1 MLISVLMVCVP
12 RWCNGGLCFAVVL
25 WFVFIGGVIVCVSQ
39 WCNGL
44 LSSVVCNSLYS
55 SVG

>member
-12 RWCNGGLCFAVVL
+12 RWCNGLCFAVVL